1 MHRIYEPADGL
12 EGERLVDMLA
22 GEGIDARLLGG
33 YLLGALGELPLA
45 GLLAIQVADADALR
59 ARALIAAY
67 NSARPLDDSGEP
79 GGEPGV
85 LDC

>member
-1 MHRIYEPADGL
+1 MPMR
-12 EGERLVDMLA
+12 
-22 GEGIDARLLGG
+22 
-33 YLLGALGELPLA
+33 
-45 GLLAIQVADADALR
+45 R
-59 ARALIAAY
+59 APGALIAAY